1 MEKSQALYN
10 LRCLLNKNIDDKIEV
25 DNIKY
30 DDIIIKEKTK
40 IINDVINKMGFDL
53 ENIDIKLSR
62 QIFEENILKVIN
74 ESILFKDNDKT
85 SPLFELNKS
94 IISKLI
100 KKHTNKSFMGF
111 VNSLLDN
118 YGINIKWER
127 TCSSRYINKKKVTF
141 TNYYY
146 YCSYI
151 KDINKFV

>member
-1 MEKSQALYN
+1 LHN

-53 ENIDIKLSR
+53 ENIDRKLSR

-74 ESILFKDNDKT
+74 KSILFKNHEKT

-100 KKHTNKSFMGF
+100 KKHTNKSFMRF
-111 VNSLLDN
+111 INSLLDN

-127 TCSSRYINKKKVTF
+127 KCSSKYTDNKKVSYET
-141 TNYYY
+141 YYH